1 MNTLILYA
9 TKRGATKQIAEQL
22 ASELDGNVTIHNIH
36 DGKPSIAA
44 FDTVIVGGS
53 IYMNKIQ
60 HGVTSFLRANEKEL
74 IKKRLGLFIGCY
86 TPPETE
92 GYLEQ
97 FFPTALL
104 AHAQVKD
111 MLGGLMQYD
120 KMNPVYRTI
129 FMSLKKID
137 DFNKSFIEPKIET
150 ERIRVFAERMKE
162 ESDVNTES

>member
-9 TKRGATKQIAEQL
+9 TKYGAAKQIAEQL
-22 ASELDGNVTIHNIH
+22 ARELGGNVTIKNIH
-36 DGKPSIAA
+36 DGRPSIAA

-60 HGVTSFLRANEKEL
+60 HGITSFLRANEKEL
-74 IKKRLGLFIGCY
+74 TQKCLGLFIGCY

-104 AHAQVKD
+104 THAQAKD

-120 KMNPVYRTI
+120 KMNPVYRKI

-150 ERIRVFAERMKE
+150 ERIHAFAERMQI
-162 ESDVNTES
+162 

>member
-9 TKRGATKQIAEQL
+9 TKYGATKQIAEQL
-22 ASELDGNVTIHNIH
+22 ASELGSNVTIQNIH

-44 FDTVIVGGS
+44 FDTVILGGS

-60 HGVTSFLRANEKEL
+60 HDVTSFLRANEKEL
-74 IKKRLGLFIGCY
+74 IKKRLGLFISCY

-104 AHAQVKD
+104 SHAQAKD

-120 KMNPVYRTI
+120 KMNPVCRKI

-137 DFNKSFIEPKIET
+137 GFNKNFIEPKIET
-150 ERIRVFAERMKE
+150 ERIRAFAERMQKE
-162 ESDVNTES
+162 TK

>member
-9 TKRGATKQIAEQL
+9 TKYGATKQIADQL
-22 ASELDGNVTIHNIH
+22 ARELGGNVTINNIH
-36 DGKPSIAA
+36 DGKPGIEA

-53 IYMNKIQ
+53 VYMNKIQ
-60 HGVTSFLRANEKEL
+60 HGITSFLKANEKQL

-97 FFPTALL
+97 FFSTALL
-104 AHAQVKD
+104 AHAQAKD

-120 KMNPVYRTI
+120 KMNPVYRKI

-137 DFNKSFIEPKIET
+137 DFNKNFIEPKIET
-150 ERIRVFAERMKE
+150 ERIRAFAERMQ
-162 ESDVNTES
+162 TETMRC

>member
-9 TKRGATKQIAEQL
+9 TRYGATKQIAEQL
-22 ASELDGNVTIHNIH
+22 AKELGGSVTIRNIH

-60 HGVTSFLRANEKEL
+60 HGITSFLRANERKL
-74 IKKRLGLFIGCY
+74 IKKRLGLFISCY
-86 TPPETE
+86 TPAETE

-104 AHAQVKD
+104 AHAQAKD

-120 KMNPVYRTI
+120 KMNPFYRKI

-150 ERIRVFAERMKE
+150 ERIRAFAERIQMETKRC
-162 ESDVNTES
+162 

>member
-1 MNTLILYA
+1 MNALILYA
-9 TKRGATKQIAEQL
+9 TKYGATKQIAEQL
-22 ASELDGNVTIHNIH
+22 ANEFGGNVTIQNIY
-36 DGKPSIAA
+36 DGKPSLAA
-44 FDTVIVGGS
+44 FDTVIIGGS

-60 HGVTSFLRANEKEL
+60 HGITSFLRANEKEL

-86 TPPETE
+86 TPPETD

-104 AHAQVKD
+104 AHARAKD

-120 KMNPVYRTI
+120 KMNPVYRKV

-150 ERIRVFAERMKE
+150 ERIRAFAERMQMETKRC
-162 ESDVNTES
+162 

>member
-9 TKRGATKQIAEQL
+9 TKYGATKQIAEQL
-22 ASELDGNVTIHNIH
+22 AKGLGGSVTIRNIH

-60 HGVTSFLRANEKEL
+60 YGIASFLRANERKL
-74 IKKRLGLFIGCY
+74 LKKRLGLFIGCY

-104 AHAQVKD
+104 AHAQAKD

-120 KMNPVYRTI
+120 KMNPFYRKI

-150 ERIRVFAERMKE
+150 ERIRVFAERM
-162 ESDVNTES
+162 

>member
-1 MNTLILYA
+1 M
-9 TKRGATKQIAEQL
+9 K
-22 ASELDGNVTIHNIH
+22 ELGGNVTIRNIR
-36 DGKPSIAA
+36 DGKPNITA

-60 HGVTSFLRANEKEL
+60 HGITSFLRANEKEL

-104 AHAQVKD
+104 AHAQAKD
-111 MLGGLMQYD
+111 ILGGLMQYD
-120 KMNPVYRTI
+120 KMNPVYRKI

-137 DFNKSFIEPKIET
+137 DFNKRFIEPKIET
-150 ERIRVFAERMKE
+150 ERIHAFAERMQ
-162 ESDVNTES
+162 TETK